1 MQPHSAVNDSNY
13 DLIASPVSPWV
24 KGESHSAR
32 MRRVDNMRRISYGP
46 SLQPE
51 GTISGFK
58 DLPSARG
65 MGWLAFTVFAGM
77 AAGVSSGVPTGSKQ
91 SRKKGTRGLTAAT
104 LLGTLSGVGFAATTD
119 SPLFKVNPFNLTL
132 PPKYETSST
141 YNNPAFNSMTDGDF
155 FRQTG
160 TDNRSVQTTT
170 LQPGKPLI
178 ISSETGE
185 DLASIPMFA
194 LIGALS
200 HGFGRYVW
208 LSASLTQDTI
218 PVLKRVGKAFTGN

>member
-51 GTISGFK
+51 GTISGVK

-65 MGWLAFTVFAGM
+65 LGLLGLTVLGGI
-77 AAGVSSGVPTGSKQ
+77 AAGVSSGVPTGSKS
-91 SRKKGTRGLTAAT
+91 SREKGTRGLKAAT
-104 LLGTLSGVGFAATTD
+104 ALGGLCGVGFAATTGTPGIEL
-119 SPLFKVNPFNLTL
+119 STGYRKKNVT
-132 PPKYETSST
+132 TS
-141 YNNPAFNSMTDGDF
+141 YNNPAFNEMTDGDF

-160 TDNRSVQTTT
+160 TDNRSSTTQTTFVPT
-170 LQPGKPLI
+170 SL
-178 ISSETGE
+178 SSETIE
-185 DLASIPMFA
+185 DLAVIPMFA
-194 LIGALS
+194 LVGALS

-208 LSASLTQDTI
+208 LSLSMTKNTI
-218 PVLKRVGKAFTGN
+218 PALKWVDKKIFGY

>member
-13 DLIASPVSPWV
+13 DLIASPVSPWA

-65 MGWLAFTVFAGM
+65 LGWLAFTVLTGM

-104 LLGTLSGVGFAATTD
+104 VLGALSGVGFAATTD
-119 SPLFKVNPFNLTL
+119 SPLIKANPFGLKKG
-132 PPKYETSST
+132 PKYESINA
-141 YNNPAFNSMTDGDF
+141 NNYPAGN
-155 FRQTG
+155 
-160 TDNRSVQTTT
+160 NREP
-170 LQPGKPLI
+170 LMLEAERPLI
-178 ISSETGE
+178 ISTEVGE

-208 LSASLTQDTI
+208 LSASMTQETI
-218 PVLKRVGKAFTGN
+218 PVLKRVGKVFTGN

>member
-51 GTISGFK
+51 GTISGVK
-58 DLPSARG
+58 DLGNATG
-65 MGWLAFTVFAGM
+65 LGLLGLTVLGGI
-77 AAGVSSGVPTGSKQ
+77 AAGVSSGVPTGSKR
-91 SRKKGTRGLTAAT
+91 SREKGTRGLTAAT
-104 LLGTLSGVGFAATTD
+104 ALGGLCGVGFAATTD
-119 SPLFKVNPFNLTL
+119 TPFFELSTGYRKKNVT
-132 PPKYETSST
+132 TS
-141 YNNPAFNSMTDGDF
+141 YNNPAFNEMTDGDF

-160 TDNRSVQTTT
+160 TDNRSSTTQTTYVPT
-170 LQPGKPLI
+170 SL
-178 ISSETGE
+178 SSERIE

-194 LIGALS
+194 LVGALS
-200 HGFGRYVW
+200 HGFGRYVL
-208 LSASLTQDTI
+208 LSLSMTKNTI
-218 PVLKRVGKAFTGN
+218 PALRALGNAITGN

>member
-58 DLPSARG
+58 DLPSATG
-65 MGWLAFTVFAGM
+65 LSFLALTVLGGM
-77 AAGVSSGVPTGSKQ
+77 AAGVSSGVPTGSKS
-91 SRKKGTRGLTAAT
+91 SRQKGMRGLTAAT
-104 LLGTLSGVGFAATTD
+104 ALGALSGFGFGATTGT
-119 SPLFKVNPFNLTL
+119 PLLDISTGYRKKDVT
-132 PPKYETSST
+132 TS

-160 TDNRSVQTTT
+160 TDNRSSTTQTTYVPT
-170 LQPGKPLI
+170 SL
-178 ISSETGE
+178 SSELPE
-185 DLASIPMFA
+185 DLATLGMFA

-208 LSASLTQDTI
+208 LSASMTQNTI